1 MNQERLDSSEST
13 HVANFTDENVS
24 SPVDD
29 VVPVHVLALCDEI
42 DLLQSGVAVLVVVAH
57 VDLDPP
63 VVVVAVR
70 VGELHAACLRVVLCP
85 VMDLFLGSF
94 CKTCAMLHHLGLEK
108 GAALAVDLRCIR
120 CCVWLT

>member
-63 VVVVAVR
+63 IVVVAVR
-70 VGELHAACLRVVLCP
+70 VGQLHAARLGLVLCP
-85 VMDLFLGSF
+85 VMDLFLMCFVKQVLILLKSDIV
-94 CKTCAMLHHLGLEK
+94 
-108 GAALAVDLRCIR
+108 VDLDHC
-120 CCVWLT
+120 L